1 MTIEQIIAQYG
12 DPLFRL
18 CCVVLKNEGDAEDAV
33 QETFIQYYQ
42 KAPAFTS
49 TEHEKAWLFK
59 VAANKCR
66 DQLRFRSRHSHID
79 LDSIQALA
87 PEVQD
92 KDILLALMELP
103 EKQRLVLTLHYV
115 EGYTTAEIAKIIG
128 KSPSAVKMRLQSGR
142 KRLEELY
149 RKEYL

>member
-18 CCVVLKNEGDAEDAV
+18 CYVMLKNESDAEDAV

-42 KAPAFTS
+42 KAPDFTNR
-49 TEHEKAWLFK
+49 EHEKAWLFK
-59 VAANKCR
+59 VATNKCR
-66 DQLRFRSRHSHID
+66 DQLRFRSRHSHVD
-79 LDSIQALA
+79 LDSIQACT

-92 KDILLALMELP
+92 KDILIALMELP
-103 EKQRLVLTLHYV
+103 EKYRLVLTLHYV
-115 EGYTTAEIAKIIG
+115 EGYTTAEIANIIG
-128 KSPSAVKMRLQSGR
+128 KSPSAVKMRLQAGR
-142 KRLEELY
+142 KQLEELY

>member
-12 DPLFRL
+12 DSLFRL
-18 CCVVLKNEGDAEDAV
+18 CCVMLKNEGDAEDAV

-42 KAPAFTS
+42 KAPAFAS